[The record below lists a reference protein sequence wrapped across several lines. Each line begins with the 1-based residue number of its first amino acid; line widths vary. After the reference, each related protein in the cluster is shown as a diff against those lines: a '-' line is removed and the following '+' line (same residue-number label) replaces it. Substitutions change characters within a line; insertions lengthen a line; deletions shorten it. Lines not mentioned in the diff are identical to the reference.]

1 MPEVEVVLGRVAD
14 ALCEVGIFGLLNIQG
29 EVTTKGFK
37 IFELNPRFTRITG
50 MRTALGFRECEA
62 MIRYLEGETVEKLQ
76 DILCI
81 DTTKIVFRFIG
92 DCIVDRK
99 CGEILYSQG
108 MGTWKRG

>member
-1 MPEVEVVLGRVAD
+1 MPEVEAVLGRVAD
-14 ALCEVGIFGLLNIQG
+14 ALCEVGLFGPLNIQG
-29 EVTTKGFK
+29 EITTKGFK

-50 MRTALGFRECEA
+50 MRTALGFRECGA

-92 DCIVDRK
+92 DCIVDQKR
-99 CGEILYSQG
+99 GEISRG